1 MFRSKNKAHTNQFQP
16 IWDCIFRYF
25 KEQEEYQVLKE
36 IPLFET
42 LTNRELKKVSALLH
56 LREYEPDEY
65 IFQMYQPGA
74 AMYIVDSG
82 KVDIIQES
90 EDDSYKLAHL
100 ETGEFFGDLALLDN
114 SPRSASAVAQEKT
127 RLLAIFRS
135 ELDKF
140 LHDEPKM
147 GVKIV
152 KQLAIIIG
160 MRLKVTNKQ
169 LSLSEQQTPSELE
182 QDN

>member
-1 MFRSKNKAHTNQFQP
+1 MSNNSYKQFQP
-16 IWDCIFRYF
+16 FWDYIYRYF
-25 KEQEEYQVLKE
+25 KEREEYQVLKE

-42 LTNRELKKVSALLH
+42 LTDKEIKNISGLLH

-65 IFQMYQPGA
+65 IFHMHQPGA
-74 AMYIVDSG
+74 AMFIVDSG
-82 KVDIIQES
+82 TVSILQED
-90 EDDSYKLAHL
+90 EDQSYILARL
-100 ETGEFFGDLALLDN
+100 QTGEFFGELALLDN

-140 LHDEPKM
+140 LHDDPKT

-160 MRLKVTNKQ
+160 MRLKLTNKQ
-169 LSLSEQQTPSELE
+169 LTSSQNQTSS
-182 QDN
+182 